1 MDKIT
6 TVTLLVCLTMGITG
20 AATPRSS
27 VDNPIY
33 NFGEVL
39 KGSLVIHT
47 FTLTN
52 VGDETLTINRV
63 RTSCGC
69 TTTTLSNTSLAPG
82 ESVGLEA
89 VFDTWGYGGRVLKS
103 IFVETNDPD
112 TPRLTLRLTGV
123 VKEPEPYHIA
133 VGDLNYLFYLLIDLR
148 EPEDYAVGHLMGAIN
163 IPYAE
168 LAG

>member
-6 TVTLLVCLTMGITG
+6 TVALLVCLTMGITG
-20 AATPRSS
+20 AAAPRSS
-27 VDNPIY
+27 VDNPVY
-33 NFGEVL
+33 DFGEVL

-47 FTLTN
+47 FALTN

-82 ESVGLEA
+82 ESVGLES

-103 IFVETNDPD
+103 IFVESNDPD

-148 EPEDYAVGHLMGAIN
+148 EPEDYAVGHLMGTIN

-168 LAG
+168 LEG